1 MEDQDAAGLQYAGS
15 RINNRQID
23 TLTGIAK
30 GIIADG
36 VVDQAEAEFLLSWLA
51 NNRYTDNPMVATLLE
66 RVNTMLSDGLL
77 DADEQGEL
85 LYLLSQF
92 TGDPGAMGE
101 LLKATTLPLDDP
113 SPEVVFRGRSFLFTG
128 TCAYGARRKCQDF

>member
-36 VVDQAEAEFLLSWLA
+36 VVDQAEAEFLLPWLA

-85 LYLLSQF
+85 ALSAIPVH
-92 TGDPGAMGE
+92 G
-101 LLKATTLPLDDP
+101 
-113 SPEVVFRGRSFLFTG
+113 
-128 TCAYGARRKCQDF
+128 